1 MKKTLVPII
10 FLVIFGCGLFFFN
23 IGGRDLWKPDEPR
36 WAQTGKN
43 MFDGESWI
51 IPHLNGEV
59 DATKPPMLFWLIAL
73 SGKLLGTMDEQA
85 ARLPS
90 AFFGVLTLVI
100 VFFFARKLFDEKTG
114 FFSAF
119 ILASSGSFYWF
130 ARRVSM
136 DVPMTFFV
144 TLSIFLFYTGYQR
157 EDRRTLFYSLAY
169 VAMALG
175 GLLKTYPGWFI
186 PALVIGAYFLIRK
199 EWKFFFDPA
208 HIWGVSLFI
217 LIVGGWLS
225 LAYLEGGKDYVVG
238 LLIQQTAALAFKTSY
253 YSHSFLFFFW
263 TFPSEFLPWIFFLPL
278 AIIFCLKEK
287 EKNENFFFLLSWII
301 AVFCLFSLGM
311 MKRDLYL
318 LPLYP
323 AAALLAGHFWS
334 NAIKQEG
341 QSQLL
346 TLPLVLFFIVLF
358 IIGLSAPFAIT
369 KFGTRYLSRPLEVG
383 IVYSVI
389 VCLGSLFGL
398 LSYFFGRKSLSFYLI
413 VLIFFSGATYTSLS
427 ILPDVNRHISP
438 RPFSQQVVN
447 IIGREGKL
455 ATYRFF
461 ESYFNFYTGRNR
473 ILEIENEEGLK
484 RFLTSQKKTYCIVPQ
499 REWQDLLNKDNS
511 WKAYLIAE
519 GRIGDKEFVV
529 IGNGGAKEQ

>member
-1 MKKTLVPII
+1 MKKTLVPITL
-10 FLVIFGCGLFFFN
+10 LVIFGCGLFFFN

-59 DATKPPMLFWLIAL
+59 DDTKPPMFFWLIAL
-73 SGKLLGTMDEQA
+73 SGKLLGTMDEGT
-85 ARLPS
+85 ARLPA

-100 VFFFARKLFDEKTG
+100 VLFFGRKLFDEETG
-114 FFSAF
+114 FFSAL
-119 ILASSGSFYWF
+119 IIATSGSFYWF

-136 DVPMTFFV
+136 DVPMTFFT
-144 TLSIFLFYTGYQR
+144 TLSIFLFYAGYQQKQ
-157 EDRRTLFYSLAY
+157 RRILFYSLAY

-186 PALVIGAYFLIRK
+186 PVLVIGAYFLIRK
-199 EWKFFFDPA
+199 EWKFFFDPG

-238 LLIQQTAALAFKTSY
+238 LLIQQTAALAYKSSLY
-253 YSHSFLFFFW
+253 NHSFLFFFW
-263 TFPSEFLPWIFFLPL
+263 TFPLEFLPWIFFLPS

-287 EKNENFFFLLSWII
+287 EKKENFIFLLFWLI

-311 MKRDLYL
+311 IKRDLYL

-323 AAALLAGHFWS
+323 AAALLVGHFWS
-334 NAIKQEG
+334 KAIKQEG

-346 TLPLVLFFIVLF
+346 TLPLVLFFIILF
-358 IIGLSAPFAIT
+358 IIGLAAPFAAT
-369 KFGTRYLSRPLEVG
+369 KFAARYLSRPLEVG
-383 IVYSVI
+383 VI
-389 VCLGSLFGL
+389 FSILLCLGSLLGA
-398 LSYFFGRKSLSFYLI
+398 LSYFWGRKSLVFYLI
-413 VLIFFSGATYTSLS
+413 VLILFSGATYTSLW
-427 ILPDVNRHISP
+427 ILPDINRHISP
-438 RPFSQQVVN
+438 RPFSQEVAR

-473 ILEIENEEGLK
+473 ILEIDDAEELK
-484 RFLTSQKKTYCIVPQ
+484 RFLNSQKNVYCIVPKE
-499 REWQDLLNKDNS
+499 EWRDLVNKNS
-511 WKAYLIAE
+511 SWEAYSIEE
-519 GRIGDKEFVV
+519 GRIGDKEFMV
-529 IGNGGAKEQ
+529 IGNRGAKEQ